1 MSFGRR
7 RLAGASSSPGASSRW
22 LVERDHTAGGWWF
35 VMVSRFSP
43 DGSIPPGSD
52 PAKLLYEEARG
63 RIREQDFD
71 TWLRGTPCEFHP
83 PDRFI
88 LTAPNRFRLAW
99 MEKNFR
105 ELLRTCARSLFDI
118 EVRIEFEVHA
128 TRPPAALDPEPLY
141 ARASNGGSLA
151 SLLGSL
157 PLTLSER
164 GAPDV
169 PVSSC
174 HASGALQDSR
184 PNLAKFLKPEFTF
197 DNFVAGPSNRL
208 ALAAAITVCD
218 APGKAYNPLFLHG
231 EPGVGKTHLLHA
243 ICHRI
248 LETTRLRLTYLT
260 SETFLNKFVAA
271 VLDSDREA
279 FRRHCLE
286 TDVLV
291 LDDIHNLSNKEKTQE
306 ELFHVFNQL
315 IESNKHVILSSAFS
329 PHATAGIHARLTS
342 RFQLGLTS
350 QVDAPD
356 FELRVAILFRKARLQ
371 GVELPAH
378 VAEFIASRMK
388 TSVRE
393 LEGALHRVTSI
404 AALRNSPLDLE
415 TAREA
420 LQDVFTN
427 SDSSG
432 TITVAE
438 ILRVVQDYYHLKP
451 REILARSKV
460 RSIVLP
466 RQIGM
471 FLARELTQLS
481 LEEIGA
487 HFGGRDHTT
496 VLYARDRIETLRQS
510 NPKVQS
516 DIQAIRSRLS
526 ASRST

>member
-1 MSFGRR
+1 
-7 RLAGASSSPGASSRW
+7 
-22 LVERDHTAGGWWF
+22 
-35 VMVSRFSP
+35 MVSRFSP

-52 PAKLLYEEARG
+52 PVKLLYEEARG

-71 TWLRGTPCEFHP
+71 TWLRDTPCEFHP
-83 PDRFI
+83 PDRFVLI
-88 LTAPNRFRLAW
+88 APNRFRLAW

-128 TRPPAALDPEPLY
+128 AGPAPGLGPEP
-141 ARASNGGSLA
+141 ASTRAASTDGLA
-151 SLLGSL
+151 SLLGAL
-157 PLTLSER
+157 PLSPSRRE
-164 GAPDV
+164 APGIRVASRQDLDT
-169 PVSSC
+169 SSI
-174 HASGALQDSR
+174 QDSR
-184 PNLAKFLKPEFTF
+184 PNTTKSLKPEFTF

-260 SETFLNKFVAA
+260 SETFLNRFVAA
-271 VLDSDREA
+271 VLDSDRET

-306 ELFHVFNQL
+306 ELFHVFNRL
-315 IESNKHVILSSAFS
+315 LESHKHVILSSAFS
-329 PHATAGIHARLTS
+329 PHATPGIHARLTS
-342 RFQLGLTS
+342 RFQWGLTS

-356 FELRVAILFRKARLQ
+356 FELRVAILLRKARLQ
-371 GVELPAH
+371 GVELPPH
-378 VAEFIASRMK
+378 VAEFIAGRVK

-393 LEGALHRVTSI
+393 LEGALHRVLSI
-404 AALRNSPLDLE
+404 AALHKSPLDLD

-427 SDSSG
+427 SDASG
-432 TITVAE
+432 TITVAQ
-438 ILRVVQDYYHLKP
+438 ILRVVQDFYHLKP
-451 REILARSKV
+451 RDILARSKV

-496 VLYARDRIETLRQS
+496 VLYARDRIETLRQKS
-510 NPKVQS
+510 PQVQS